1 MIVLNSRQVIE
12 RLKVLD
18 HDLQLMRETVKGKPK
33 NTVVINPQTFL
44 YDVLIAVFGH
54 RQGKKLWKDYFN
66 AID

>member
-1 MIVLNSRQVIE
+1 
-12 RLKVLD
+12 
-18 HDLQLMRETVKGKPK
+18 MRETVKGKPK